1 MYMEKAKVLKPNGG
15 YPLHTFEDIED
26 IYSTYISSK
35 DDKAKIKEAY
45 DFILEKHKGQLRKSG
60 EPYYHHLVEVAYI
73 LAELHCG
80 PKTIAAGFL
89 HDVVED
95 TDVTIED
102 IKKRWGEEVAMIVDS
117 LTKIQR
123 LKLSK
128 IDSEEFEAEDHR
140 KIFLGMA
147 KDIRVILIKLA
158 DRLHNMRTLEA
169 LSPERQLAL
178 SKETMEV
185 FVPIAHRLGLDVI
198 KSELEDLCLKYLQP
212 ARYQEIVKL
221 LSKKAKTMGRSLE
234 NLKKKIADI
243 LFQHNI
249 PFDISSRVKSI
260 YSIYRKMYIKGHPFD
275 EIYDILA
282 LRIITQTE
290 IQCYE
295 ILGLIHQSYKPVPG
309 RFKDYIAMP
318 KANMYQSLHTTI
330 VGGDGNFYEVQIRTE
345 EMDKIA
351 ETGVAAHWAYK
362 EGNGY
367 NSQKE
372 QQEIENK
379 LHWFRDFVS
388 MSSAGND
395 GSAREYMDNLTH
407 DIFDANVYVF
417 TPKGKV
423 IELPQGSTPV
433 DFAYHIH
440 TRVGDTCVGA
450 LVNGIMVPL
459 NTVLKTGD
467 LVEIKTNK
475 NNAGPSEGWLEF
487 VKSAA
492 ARSAIKKYVT
502 KKNEAMIRDEKIAK
516 GKQSCLDAFHDRGI
530 EEEEMMNYLS
540 DSKVLEHFGFETV
553 DDLFVGVTGR
563 KPVPSSIIEFL
574 RIKKPV
580 VVPTGGKVKTKSG
593 DNCPVYCKGV
603 GKIAIALAS
612 CCTPLPGDD
621 IVGYVTKG
629 KGIVVHRK
637 NCPNVIN
644 EHQRLVDV
652 YWKDDIEFAT
662 YPVDIMIE
670 ANDRNNL
677 VVDIMSTLTAAKVTL
692 SSLHAR
698 LMGNGL
704 VDISATLMVSD
715 AKRLNDVFNILR
727 SISGVYEITRIVH

>member
-1 MYMEKAKVLKPNGG
+1 MEKAKVLKINGG

-26 IYSTYISSK
+26 IYSTYITSPE
-35 DDKAKIKEAY
+35 DKAKIREAY
-45 DFILEKHKGQLRKSG
+45 DFILEKHEGQLRKSG
-60 EPYYHHLVEVAYI
+60 EPYYHHLIEVSYI
-73 LAELHCG
+73 LAQLHCG
-80 PKTIAAGFL
+80 PNTIAAGFL

-95 TDVTIED
+95 TDTSIED
-102 IKKRWGEEVAMIVDS
+102 IRKRWGDEVASIVDS

-128 IDSEEFEAEDHR
+128 MNSEEFEAEDHR

-158 DRLHNMRTLEA
+158 DRLHNMRTLDS
-169 LSPERQLAL
+169 LSSERQLAL
-178 SKETMEV
+178 SKETMDV
-185 FVPIAHRLGLDVI
+185 FVPIAHRLGLDII
-198 KSELEDLCLKYLQP
+198 KSELEDLCLKYLEP
-212 ARYQEIVKL
+212 EKYKEITKL
-221 LSKKAKTMGRSLE
+221 LSKKAKTMGRSLD

-243 LFQHNI
+243 LFQHNV

-275 EIYDILA
+275 EIFDILA

-295 ILGLIHQSYKPVPG
+295 ILGLIHKSYKPVPG

-318 KANMYQSLHTTI
+318 KANMYQSLHTTV
-330 VGGDGNFYEVQIRTE
+330 VGGDGNFYEIQIRTD

-351 ETGVAAHWAYK
+351 ETGIAAHWAYK

-388 MSSAGND
+388 MSSTGHE
-395 GSAREYMDNLTH
+395 GSAKEFMDNLTH

-450 LVNGIMVPL
+450 LVNGMMVPL

-467 LVEIKTNK
+467 LVEIKTAK
-475 NNAGPSEGWLEF
+475 NNPGPSEGWLDF
-487 VKSAA
+487 VKSGAA
-492 ARSAIKKYVT
+492 KSAIRKYIA
-502 KKNEAMIRDEKIAK
+502 KKNAEMIREDKIAK
-516 GKQSCLDAFHDRGI
+516 GKQSCLDAFRDREI
-530 EEEEMMNYLS
+530 EEEEMMNYLN
-540 DSKVLEHFGFETV
+540 DDKLLNYFGFDSV
-553 DDLFVGVTGR
+553 DDLFVGVSGR
-563 KPVPSSIIEFL
+563 KPVPSAIIEFL
-574 RIKKPV
+574 RIKKPINL
-580 VVPTGGKVKTKSG
+580 PTGGRVKTKSG
-593 DNCPVYCKGV
+593 DDCPVYCKGA
-603 GKIAIALAS
+603 GKIAIALS
-612 CCTPLPGDD
+612 NCCTPIPGDD

-629 KGIVVHRK
+629 KGIAVHRK
-637 NCPNVIN
+637 NCPNVAN
-644 EHQRLVDV
+644 ENQRLVDV
-652 YWKDDIEFAT
+652 FWRDDIEFAT
-662 YPVDIMIE
+662 YPVDVLIK

-677 VVDIMSTLTAAKVTL
+677 LVDIMSTLTASKVTL
-692 SSLHAR
+692 SNIHAR
-698 LMGNGL
+698 LVNNGT
-704 VDISATLMVSD
+704 VDITATLLISD
-715 AKRLNDVFNILR
+715 AKRLNDVCNILH
-727 SISGVYEITRIVH
+727 SVSGVYSISRITH

>member
-1 MYMEKAKVLKPNGG
+1 MEKAKVLKVNGG
-15 YPLHTFEDIED
+15 YPLHTFEEIED
-26 IYSTYISSK
+26 LYSMYISSK
-35 DDKAKIKEAY
+35 EDKAMIRKAY
-45 DFILEKHKGQLRKSG
+45 DFIMQKHDGQLRKSG
-60 EPYYHHLVEVAYI
+60 EPYYHHLLEVAYI
-73 LAELHCG
+73 LAGLHCG
-80 PKTIAAGFL
+80 PATIAAGLL

-95 TDVTIED
+95 TDVTVEEIQ
-102 IKKRWGEEVAMIVDS
+102 KGWGPEVALLVDS

-128 IDSEEFEAEDHR
+128 ITSEEFEAEDHR

-158 DRLHNMRTLEA
+158 DRLHNLRTLEA
-169 LSPERQLAL
+169 LAPNRQLAI
-178 SKETMEV
+178 SNETMDV

-198 KSELEDLCLKYLQP
+198 KSEMEDLCLKYLQP
-212 ARYQEIVKL
+212 VQYQEITKL
-221 LSKKAKTMGRSLE
+221 LSKKAKTMNKSLE
-234 NLKKKIADI
+234 GLKKKIADI
-243 LFQHNI
+243 LFQNNI
-249 PFDISSRVKSI
+249 PFDISARVKSI
-260 YSIYRKMYIKGHPFD
+260 YSIYRKMYVKGHPFD

-295 ILGLIHQSYKPVPG
+295 ILGLIHKSYKPVPG

-318 KANMYQSLHTTI
+318 KANLYQSLHTTV
-330 VGGDGNFYEVQIRTE
+330 VGGDGNFYEIQIRTE

-367 NSQKE
+367 NSAKE

-388 MSSAGND
+388 LSSDNSDKNAT
-395 GSAREYMDNLTH
+395 EYMDTLTR
-407 DIFDANVYVF
+407 DIFEANVYVF

-423 IELPQGSTPV
+423 IELTQGSTPV

-450 LVNGIMVPL
+450 LVNGVMVPL

-467 LVEIKTNK
+467 LVEIKTSK
-475 NNAGPSEGWLEF
+475 NSNPSEGWLDF
-487 VKSAA
+487 VKTSA
-492 ARSAIKKYVT
+492 ARSAVKKYIA
-502 KKNEAMIRDEKIAK
+502 KKNADLIRDEKIAK
-516 GKQSCLDAFHDRGI
+516 GHQSCVDAFHDRGI
-530 EEEEMMNYLS
+530 SEEEMMNYLN
-540 DSKVLEHFGFETV
+540 DSKLLEHFGFEGV
-553 DDLFVGVTGR
+553 DELFIGVSSR
-563 KPVPSSIIEFL
+563 KPVPSAIIDFL
-574 RIKKPV
+574 HIKRPV
-580 VVPTGGKVKTKSG
+580 TIPTGGRIKTKSG
-593 DNCPVYCKGV
+593 DACPVYCRGA
-603 GKIAIALAS
+603 GKIAISLAN

-644 EHQRLVDV
+644 EHQRLVEV
-652 YWKDDIEFAT
+652 LWRDDIESAT
-662 YPVDIMIE
+662 YPVDVLIE

-692 SSLHAR
+692 SSLHVR
-698 LMGNGL
+698 LTNNGN

-715 AKRLNDVFNILR
+715 AKRLNDVFNIVR
-727 SISGVYEITRIVH
+727 SVSGVYSVTRVIH

>member
-1 MYMEKAKVLKPNGG
+1 MEKEKKLKINGG
-15 YPLHTFEDIED
+15 YPLHTFEEVED
-26 IYSTYISSK
+26 LYSAYITSK
-35 DDKAKIKEAY
+35 EDKALIRKAY
-45 DFILEKHKGQLRKSG
+45 DFIMEKHAGQLRKSG
-60 EPYYHHLVEVAYI
+60 EPYYHHLIEVAYI
-73 LAELHCG
+73 LAGLHCG
-80 PKTIAAGFL
+80 PATIASGLL

-102 IKKRWGEEVAMIVDS
+102 IKKGWGSEISMIVGS

-128 IDSEEFEAEDHR
+128 ITSEEFEAEDHR

-158 DRLHNMRTLEA
+158 DRLHNLRTLDS
-169 LSPERQLAL
+169 LMPNRQLAI
-178 SKETMEV
+178 SNETMDV
-185 FVPIAHRLGLDVI
+185 FIPIASRLGLDVI
-198 KSELEDLCLKYLQP
+198 KSEMEDLCLKYLEP
-212 ARYQEIVKL
+212 NKYQEITRL
-221 LSKKAKTMGRSLE
+221 LSKKAKTMQKSLDS
-234 NLKKKIADI
+234 LKKKIADI
-243 LFQHNI
+243 LFQNNI
-249 PFDISSRVKSI
+249 PFDISARVKSI
-260 YSIYRKMYIKGHPFD
+260 YSIYRKMYVKGHPFD

-295 ILGLIHQSYKPVPG
+295 ILGLIHKSYKPVPG

-318 KANMYQSLHTTI
+318 KANLYQSLHTTV

-345 EMDKIA
+345 EMDRIA

-367 NSQKE
+367 NSAKE

-388 MSSAGND
+388 MSSENKHAN
-395 GSAREYMDNLTH
+395 ATEYMDTLTH
-407 DIFDANVYVF
+407 DIFEANVYVF

-423 IELPQGSTPV
+423 IELVQGSTPV

-450 LVNGIMVPL
+450 LVNGVMMPL

-475 NNAGPSEGWLEF
+475 NSNPSEGWLDF
-487 VKSAA
+487 VKTNGAKAA
-492 ARSAIKKYVT
+492 IRKYVA
-502 KKNEAMIRDEKIAK
+502 KKNADLIRDDKIAK
-516 GKQSCLDAFHDRGI
+516 GRQSCIDAFHDRGI
-530 EEEEMMNYLS
+530 EEEEMMGMLS
-540 DSKVLEHFGFETV
+540 DKKLLDNFGFDTV

-563 KPVPSSIIEFL
+563 KPVPSALIEYL
-574 RIKKPV
+574 HIKRPVNIPTSGRI
-580 VVPTGGKVKTKSG
+580 KTKSG
-593 DNCPVYCKGV
+593 DNCPVYCPGV
-603 GKIAIALAS
+603 GKIAISLAN

-621 IVGYVTKG
+621 ITGYVTKG
-629 KGIVVHRK
+629 KGIMVHRK

-644 EHQRLVDV
+644 EHDRLVTV
-652 YWKDDIEFAT
+652 MWRDDIEMAT
-662 YPVDIMIE
+662 YPVDILIE
-670 ANDRNNL
+670 ANDRSNL
-677 VVDIMSTLTAAKVTL
+677 LVDIMSVLTAAKVAL
-692 SSLHAR
+692 SSVHAR
-698 LMGNGL
+698 LTANGN

-715 AKRLNDVFNILR
+715 AKRLNDVFNIIR
-727 SISGVYEITRIVH
+727 SVSGVYSVSRVTH

>member
-1 MYMEKAKVLKPNGG
+1 MEKAKALKINGG
-15 YPLHTFEDIED
+15 YPLHTFEEIED
-26 IYSTYISSK
+26 VYSVYISSK
-35 DDKAKIKEAY
+35 EDKAMIRKAY
-45 DFILEKHKGQLRKSG
+45 DFIMQKHDGQLRKSG
-60 EPYYHHLVEVAYI
+60 EPYYHHLLEVAYI

-80 PKTIAAGFL
+80 PATIAAGLL

-95 TDVTIED
+95 TDVTVED
-102 IKKRWGEEVAMIVDS
+102 IQKGWGPEVALLVDS

-128 IDSEEFEAEDHR
+128 ITSEEFEAEDHR

-158 DRLHNMRTLEA
+158 DRLHNLRTLEA
-169 LSPERQLAL
+169 LAPNRQLAI
-178 SKETMEV
+178 SNETMDV

-198 KSELEDLCLKYLQP
+198 KSEMEDLCLKYLQP
-212 ARYQEIVKL
+212 VQYQEITKL
-221 LSKKAKTMGRSLE
+221 LSKKAKTMSKSLE
-234 NLKKKIADI
+234 SLKKKIADI
-243 LFQHNI
+243 LFQNNI

-260 YSIYRKMYIKGHPFD
+260 YSIYRKMYVKGHPFD

-295 ILGLIHQSYKPVPG
+295 ILGLIHKSYKPVPG

-318 KANMYQSLHTTI
+318 KANLYQSLHTTV
-330 VGGDGNFYEVQIRTE
+330 VGGDGNFYEIQIRTE

-367 NSQKE
+367 NSAKE

-388 MSSAGND
+388 LSSDNSDKNAT
-395 GSAREYMDNLTH
+395 EYMDTLTR
-407 DIFDANVYVF
+407 DIFEANVYVF

-423 IELPQGSTPV
+423 IELAQGSTPV

-450 LVNGIMVPL
+450 LVNGVMVPL

-467 LVEIKTNK
+467 LVEIKTSK
-475 NNAGPSEGWLEF
+475 NSNPSEGWLDF
-487 VKSAA
+487 VKTSAA
-492 ARSAIKKYVT
+492 KSAIRKYIA
-502 KKNEAMIRDEKIAK
+502 KKNADLIRDEKIAK
-516 GKQSCLDAFHDRGI
+516 GRQSCIDAFHDRGI
-530 EEEEMMNYLS
+530 SEEEMMGYLNDDKLLDNFGC
-540 DSKVLEHFGFETV
+540 DSV
-553 DDLFVGVTGR
+553 DDLFIGVSGR
-563 KPVPSSIIEFL
+563 KPVPSAIIDFLHIKRPVSI
-574 RIKKPV
+574 
-580 VVPTGGKVKTKSG
+580 PTGGRIKTKSG
-593 DNCPVYCKGV
+593 DGCPVYCRGA
-603 GKIAIALAS
+603 GQIAISLAN

-644 EHQRLVDV
+644 EHERLVEV
-652 YWKDDIEFAT
+652 LWRDDIESAT
-662 YPVDIMIE
+662 YPVDVLIE

-677 VVDIMSTLTAAKVTL
+677 VVDIMSTLTAAKVAL
-692 SSLHAR
+692 SSLHVR
-698 LMGNGL
+698 LTNNGN

-715 AKRLNDVFNILR
+715 AKRLNDVFNIVR
-727 SISGVYEITRIVH
+727 SVSGIYSVTRVIH

>member
-1 MYMEKAKVLKPNGG
+1 MEKQKVLKINGG
-15 YPLHTFEDIED
+15 YPLHTFEDIKE
-26 IYSTYISSK
+26 IYSAYITSES
-35 DDKAKIKEAY
+35 DKKKIREAY
-45 DFILEKHKGQLRKSG
+45 DFIIKKHQGQLRKSG

-95 TDVTIED
+95 TDTSIED
-102 IKKRWGEEVAMIVDS
+102 IRKQWGEEVATIVDS

-178 SKETMEV
+178 SNETMDV

-212 ARYQEIVKL
+212 ERYKEITSL
-221 LSKKAKTMGRSLE
+221 LKKKAKTMGRSLE
-234 NLKKKIADI
+234 VLKKKIADI
-243 LFQHNI
+243 LFEHNVKFI
-249 PFDISSRVKSI
+249 DISSRVKSI

-275 EIYDILA
+275 EIFDILA
-282 LRIITQTE
+282 IRIIAQTE

-295 ILGLIHQSYKPVPG
+295 ILGLIHKSYKPVPG

-318 KANMYQSLHTTI
+318 KANMYQSLHTTV
-330 VGGDGNFYEVQIRTE
+330 VGGDGNFYEIQIRTE
-345 EMDKIA
+345 EMDRIA

-388 MSSAGND
+388 MSNSESGESAKD
-395 GSAREYMDNLTH
+395 YMDNLTH
-407 DIFDANVYVF
+407 NIFESNVYVF

-450 LVNGIMVPL
+450 LVNGVMVPL
-459 NTVLKTGD
+459 NTILVTGD
-467 LVEIKTNK
+467 LVEIKTSK
-475 NNAGPSEGWLEF
+475 NSAPSEGWLDF
-487 VKSAA
+487 VKSNA
-492 ARSAIKKYVT
+492 ARSAIRKYVA
-502 KKNEAMIRDEKIAK
+502 KRDAELVREERIAK
-516 GKQSCLDAFHDRGI
+516 GKQSCLDAFHDRDVG
-530 EEEEMMNYLS
+530 EEEMIKMLS
-540 DSKVLEHFGFETV
+540 DEKLLSHFNVDSLEE
-553 DDLFVGVTGR
+553 LFIAVTGR
-563 KPVPSSIIEFL
+563 KPVPSALIEYL
-574 RIKKPV
+574 HIKKPV
-580 VVPTGGKVKTKSG
+580 VVPTNGRVKTKSG
-593 DNCPVYCKGV
+593 DDVPVYCPGV

-612 CCTPLPGDD
+612 CCTPIPGDD

-637 NCPNVIN
+637 NCPNVAN
-644 EHQRLVDV
+644 ENQRLVTV
-652 YWKDDIEFAT
+652 LWKDDIEFST

-677 VVDIMSTLTAAKVTL
+677 VVDIMSLLTANKVTL
-692 SSLHAR
+692 SSLHVR
-698 LMGNGL
+698 LTNAGL
-704 VDISATLMVSD
+704 VNISATLMISD

-727 SISGVYEITRIVH
+727 SISGVYQITRVIH

>member
-1 MYMEKAKVLKPNGG
+1 MEKGKVLKINGG

-26 IYSTYISSK
+26 KFSSYITSPE
-35 DDKAKIKEAY
+35 DKAKIKSAY
-45 DFILEKHKGQLRKSG
+45 DFIMEKHAGQLRKSG
-60 EPYYHHLVEVAYI
+60 EPYYHHLLEVGYI

-80 PKTIAAGFL
+80 PTTICAGLL

-95 TDVTIED
+95 TDVTIQD
-102 IKKRWGEEVAMIVDS
+102 IEKRWGNEVATIVDA

-128 IDSEEFEAEDHR
+128 ITSEEFEAEDHR

-169 LSPERQLAL
+169 LAPERQLAL
-178 SKETMEV
+178 SNETMDV
-185 FVPIAHRLGLDVI
+185 FVPIAHRLGLDII

-212 ARYQEIVKL
+212 ARYAEITKL

-234 NLKKKIADI
+234 SLKKKIADI

-282 LRIITQTE
+282 LRIITKTE

-318 KANMYQSLHTTI
+318 KANMYQSLHTTV

-372 QQEIENK
+372 QQEIENR

-388 MSSAGND
+388 MSSDSSHENAK
-395 GSAREYMDNLTH
+395 EYMDNLTH
-407 DIFDANVYVF
+407 DIFEANVYVF

-450 LVNGIMVPL
+450 LVNGVMVPL

-475 NNAGPSEGWLEF
+475 NSPGPSEGWLDF
-487 VKSAA
+487 VKSGAA
-492 ARSAIKKYVT
+492 KTAIRKFVA
-502 KKNEAMIRDEKIAK
+502 KKNAEMIREEKIAK
-516 GKQSCLDAFHDRGI
+516 GKQSCLDAFRDRGVD
-530 EEEEMMNYLS
+530 EDEMMKYLT
-540 DSKVLEHFGFETV
+540 DEKLLNNFGFDNVEE
-553 DDLFVGVTGR
+553 LFIGVSGR
-563 KPVPSSIIEFL
+563 KPVPSAIIEFL
-574 RIKKPV
+574 HIKRPV
-580 VVPTGGKVKTKSG
+580 SIPTGAKVKTKSG
-593 DNCPVYCKGV
+593 NTCPVYCRGV
-603 GKIAIALAS
+603 GKIAISLS
-612 CCTPLPGDD
+612 NCCTPIPGDD

-644 EHQRLVDV
+644 EKERLVEV
-652 YWKDDIEFAT
+652 LWRDDIEFAT
-662 YPVDIMIE
+662 YPVDILIE
-670 ANDRNNL
+670 ASDRNNL

-692 SSLHAR
+692 SNFHAR
-698 LMGNGL
+698 LANNGM
-704 VDISATLMVSD
+704 VDITATLLISD
-715 AKRLNDVFNILR
+715 AKRLNDVFNVLR
-727 SISGVYEITRIVH
+727 SITGIYTIDRIVH

>member
-1 MYMEKAKVLKPNGG
+1 MEKAKVLKINGG

-26 IYSTYISSK
+26 IYSTYITSPE
-35 DDKAKIKEAY
+35 DKAKIREAY
-45 DFILEKHKGQLRKSG
+45 DFILEKHDGQLRKSG
-60 EPYYHHLVEVAYI
+60 EPYYHHLIEVGYI
-73 LAELHCG
+73 LAQLHCG

-95 TDVTIED
+95 TDTTIED
-102 IKKRWGEEVAMIVDS
+102 IRKRWGDEVAAIVDS

-128 IDSEEFEAEDHR
+128 MNSEEFEAEDHR

-158 DRLHNMRTLEA
+158 DRLHNMRTLDS
-169 LSPERQLAL
+169 LSQERQLAL
-178 SKETMEV
+178 SKETMDV
-185 FVPIAHRLGLDVI
+185 FVPIAHRLGLDII
-198 KSELEDLCLKYLQP
+198 KSELEDLCLKYLEP
-212 ARYQEIVKL
+212 EKYKEITKL
-221 LSKKAKTMGRSLE
+221 LSKKAKTMGRSLDS
-234 NLKKKIADI
+234 LKKKIADI
-243 LFQHNI
+243 LFQHNV

-260 YSIYRKMYIKGHPFD
+260 YSIYRKMYLKGHPFD
-275 EIYDILA
+275 EIFDILA

-295 ILGLIHQSYKPVPG
+295 ILGLIHKSYKPVPG

-318 KANMYQSLHTTI
+318 KANMYQSLHTTV
-330 VGGDGNFYEVQIRTE
+330 VGGDGNFYEIQIRTD

-351 ETGVAAHWAYK
+351 ETGIAAHWAYK

-388 MSSAGND
+388 MSSSGHE
-395 GSAREYMDNLTH
+395 GSAKEYMDNLTH

-450 LVNGIMVPL
+450 LVNGMMVPL

-467 LVEIKTNK
+467 LVEIKTAK
-475 NNAGPSEGWLEF
+475 NNPGPSEGWLDF
-487 VKSAA
+487 VKSGAA
-492 ARSAIKKYVT
+492 KSAIRKYVA
-502 KKNEAMIRDEKIAK
+502 KKNAEMIREDKIAK
-516 GKQSCLDAFHDRGI
+516 GKQSCLDAFRDREI
-530 EEEEMMNYLS
+530 EEEEMMNYLN
-540 DSKVLEHFGFETV
+540 DEKLLNNFGFDSV
-553 DDLFVGVTGR
+553 DDLFVGVSGR
-563 KPVPSSIIEFL
+563 KPVPSAIIEFL
-574 RIKKPV
+574 HIKRPIAL
-580 VVPTGGKVKTKSG
+580 PTGGRVKTKSG
-593 DNCPVYCKGV
+593 DACPVYCKGA
-603 GKIAIALAS
+603 GQIAISLS
-612 CCTPLPGDD
+612 NCCTPIPGDD

-629 KGIVVHRK
+629 KGIAVHRK
-637 NCPNVIN
+637 NCPNVAN
-644 EHQRLVDV
+644 EKQRLVDV
-652 YWKDDIEFAT
+652 YWRDDIEFAT
-662 YPVDIMIE
+662 YPVDVLIK

-677 VVDIMSTLTAAKVTL
+677 LVDIMSTLTASKVTL
-692 SSLHAR
+692 SNIHAR
-698 LMGNGL
+698 LVNNGT
-704 VDISATLMVSD
+704 VDITATLLISD
-715 AKRLNDVFNILR
+715 AKRLNDVCNILH
-727 SISGVYEITRIVH
+727 SVSGVYSITRITH